1 MDAQALV
8 ASLNEFAGLDLELGG
23 DLSTVFDY
31 QGRPVLLRFL
41 PDVGQCLLCAELA
54 VVEGAA
60 LPGALSTLLEA
71 NHLLSDTRGGCLSW
85 TPDDQ
90 VASINFLLPVGDS
103 TDAPALAAMLNRAL
117 SAADEWTQRILD
129 MNSSAQEEIRKR
141 MDGVESPEASELEMA
156 AAQALEA

>member
-1 MDAQALV
+1 MDARQLV
-8 ASLNEFAGLDLELGG
+8 DSLNEFAGLDLELND
-23 DLSTVFDY
+23 DLATVFDY

-54 VVEGAA
+54 MVEGAA

-71 NHLLSDTRGGCLSW
+71 NHLLSDTHGGSISW

-103 TDAPALAAMLNRAL
+103 TDAPALAALLNRAL
-117 SAADEWTQRILD
+117 STADEWTQRILD
-129 MNSSAQEEIRKR
+129 MNSRAQEEIRKR
-141 MDGVESPEASELEMA
+141 MDGVESPALAAPLPMA
-156 AAQALEA
+156 ALAMPV